1 MVDKKSNQ
9 SLKYTEKSIE
19 GKKYKPATKEELT
32 KELKDK
38 KELIKKLEDKL
49 LENKKI
55 AQEKENLSKE
65 YLEHLKRL
73 QADFEN
79 YKKRQE
85 KKKEEFI
92 EFANEELINKLLSII
107 DNLERALDSTKNEN
121 SIEAISQ
128 GINNILKE
136 FCNILNKEGVRPI
149 KAINHKFDP
158 YKHEAI
164 MSFETDK
171 YPEDT
176 VTEEFRKGYY
186 IRSKVLRPAM
196 VKVAVSIKGKKI

>member
-19 GKKYKPATKEELT
+19 GKKHKPATKEELT
-32 KELKDK
+32 KELKEK

-49 LENKKI
+49 LETKKI

-85 KKKEEFI
+85 KKKKEFI
-92 EFANEELINKLLSII
+92 EFANEELINKLLSIV
-107 DNLERALDSTKNEN
+107 DNLERALESTKNEN

-136 FCNILNKEGVRPI
+136 FYNILNKEGVRAI
-149 KAINHKFDP
+149 KSINHKFDP

-186 IRSKVLRPAM
+186 IKSKVLRPAM
-196 VKVAVSIKGKKI
+196 VKVAVSIQGKKT

>member
-1 MVDKKSNQ
+1 MVDKKNNQ
-9 SLKYTEKSIE
+9 NFKNTEKTLE
-19 GKKYKPATKEELT
+19 RKKYKQITKEELT
-32 KELKDK
+32 QKLKEK
-38 KELIKKLEDKL
+38 KEIIKKLQDKL
-49 LENKKI
+49 LETKKI

-85 KKKEEFI
+85 KKKKEFI
-92 EFANEELINKLLSII
+92 EFANEELINKLLSIV

-136 FCNILNKEGVRPI
+136 FHDILNKEGVRPI
-149 KAINHKFDP
+149 KAIGHKFDP
-158 YKHEAI
+158 YKHEAV

-171 YPEDT
+171 YLEDT

-196 VKVAVSIKGKKI
+196 VKVAVSVKGKKI